1 MDNHILFSIVIPTY
15 NREHL
20 IVKTINSVLNQSYNN
35 FEIIIVDDGSTDNT
49 EEVVRAITDKRLTYY
64 KKENE
69 ERSIARNFGLNKA
82 KGDYVYLLD
91 SDDIIYS
98 HHLET
103 AFDYI
108 NQSNKI
114 DVFFLPYEILDI
126 KTGKVKSLKK
136 INNTINDELINGNFL
151 SCHGVFLSKVV
162 ARKFKFKE
170 DLVRGEDYEFWLQI
184 ASEYEIKYHNI
195 VTSAL
200 IIHNERSV
208 NDTDIHFL
216 IDQKNKFLNFIKN
229 NSSIVKKYGNHFNK
243 IFSHTYSYIALH
255 AALAKDKKNGF
266 VYYIKSLQKK
276 PFSFFSR
283 KKYGYS
289 KALIYSV
296 IIY

>member
-1 MDNHILFSIVIPTY
+1 MDNQILFSIVIPTY
-15 NREHL
+15 NRAHL
-20 IVKTINSVLNQSYNN
+20 IEETIKSVLNQEYKN
-35 FEIIIVDDGSTDNT
+35 FEVIIVDDGSSDNT
-49 EEVVRAITDKRLTYY
+49 EEIIKSYNDNRIYYY
-64 KKENE
+64 KKKNE

-91 SDDIIYS
+91 SDDIIYP
-98 HHLET
+98 HHLKT

-108 NQSNKI
+108 NNSNKI

-162 ARKFKFKE
+162 ARNFKFKE

-283 KKYGYS
+283 RSMAILKH
-289 KALIYSV
+289 LFIQ
-296 IIY
+296 